1 MQSFGIE
8 AGKSNIEAVQ
18 KSFAHAVGEIQHRFS
33 PDSSPKGFFIIL
45 QDGVTGDRFADS
57 FSWKEAKLKS
67 QSVPYRFNRSM
78 LDMAE
83 IVAGSTIPKL
93 LVCDEHSAIPL
104 WDWVVA
110 EQRNGLYLMKLRDD
124 RMEDLCILD
133 SGSRIFPRR
142 NPIPQIPTS
151 VLR

>member
-1 MQSFGIE
+1 MQGFEIE
-8 AGKSNIEAVQ
+8 AGKSNIETVQ
-18 KSFAHAVGEIQHRFS
+18 RSFSHAADEIQHRFS
-33 PDSSPKGFFIIL
+33 PESSPKGFFIIL

-57 FSWKEAKLKS
+57 LSWREARLKS
-67 QSVPYRFNRSM
+67 QSVPYRFNRNM

-104 WDWVVA
+104 WDWVVTQ
-110 EQRNGLYLMKLRDD
+110 QRNGLYLMQLRDG
-124 RMEDLCILD
+124 RKKDLYILD
-133 SGSRIFPRR
+133 LDNRIFIRR
-142 NPIPQIPTS
+142 TPIPQIPTS